1 MLPSILTVLKFLLIC
16 LEVVLIFNLLIIVH
30 ELGHFL
36 AARWRGLVVEKFA
49 IWFGKPIWKKTI
61 NGVEYSLGS
70 IPAGGFVALPQL
82 APMDII
88 EGETDQD
95 RSKLPPATV
104 IDKIIVAVAGPLF
117 SLGLAFVFAVI
128 VWGVGK
134 PVSEGAMTTVVG
146 YIAPDSPAAKG
157 GLLPGDRILSIN
169 GNTVRHFG
177 GMGKV
182 TESIQWNIVRS
193 ESPLLSILVERNGQ
207 PQTLQIESIVPVRE
221 GFGRKNLRWI
231 GAEPSLTPLIAVVD
245 KNTPAEEAG
254 LKSGDMVI
262 AVNDQKLL
270 HLGSLSEFLQTHPN
284 QAVTL
289 TVERAGKTFPVEITP
304 RVLPG
309 DKEAKPRIGIKWD
322 MESKTILMHPN
333 PFRQVVDSVETMY
346 ATVSAVLSPGSGI
359 KPQHLSGPVGIM
371 HVYYVLF
378 QKPDGWRAALWFSVI
393 LNVNLALLNLLPIP
407 MLDGGHIILAVIE
420 GIRRRPINIRVLEVV
435 QSGFAI
441 VIIGFMLYV
450 TFFDTLDL
458 PFFSKRGEP
467 PAIEVKA
474 ATTPAK

>member
-1 MLPSILTVLKFLLIC
+1 MELSILAIFKFLLIC

-36 AARWRGLVVEKFA
+36 AAKWRGLVVEKFA

-61 NGVEYSLGS
+61 RGVEYSLGS

-104 IDKIIVAVAGPLF
+104 IDKIIVAIAGPLF

-134 PVSEGAMTTVVG
+134 PVSEGALTTTVG
-146 YIAPDSPAAKG
+146 YVAPDSPAAKG

-169 GNTVRHFG
+169 GNTVRYFG
-177 GMGKV
+177 GMGNV

-193 ESPLLSILVERNGQ
+193 ESPLLSVLVDRNGQ
-207 PQTLQIESIVPVRE
+207 NQTLQIESIVPERE
-221 GFGRKNLRWI
+221 GWGRKNLRWI
-231 GAEPSLTPLIAVVD
+231 GAEPPLTPLIAIVS
-245 KNTPAEEAG
+245 KGTPAEEAG
-254 LKSGDMVI
+254 LKSGDLVT

-270 HLGSLSEFLQTHPN
+270 HIGALAEFLEAHPA

-289 TVERAGKTFPVEITP
+289 TIERAGKVMTIPVTP
-304 RVLPG
+304 RILSS
-309 DKEAKPRIGIKWD
+309 KETIPRIGIQWD
-322 MESKTILMHPN
+322 MDGKTTLVHPN
-333 PFRQVVDSVETMY
+333 PVRQVMDSVGTMY
-346 ATVSAVLSPGSGI
+346 ATISAVVSPKSGI

-378 QKPDGWRAALWFSVI
+378 QKSDGWRAALWFSVI
-393 LNVNLALLNLLPIP
+393 LNVNLALLNMLPIP
-407 MLDGGHIILAVIE
+407 MLDGGHIILAIIE
-420 GIRRRPINIRVLEVV
+420 GIRRRPINIRTLEVV
-435 QSGFAI
+435 QSAFGI
-441 VIIGFMLYV
+441 LIIGFMIYV
-450 TFFDTLDL
+450 TFFDVLDL
-458 PFFSKRGEP
+458 SFPWRNHS
-467 PAIEVKA
+467 PAPA
-474 ATTPAK
+474 AEKVVTPAK